1 MECLSVTART
11 CFKKQENG
19 LSEKPHE
26 IERKKMQV
34 IYLRTVIK
42 LFRLLKIF
50 FSLYFQCGT
59 WCYRQASVTWLDVA
73 TYSSQR
79 RKLAQIWRQCSPQ
92 SSSEYCFTPSLLFS
106 LSWKEDVVFVT
117 SVLCIGSILKTVQ
130 AECAPSY
137 PSAEEQCVSWACL
150 LMAAL
155 QHQPCWESCVCW
167 PGQPRAPWARKTR
180 GKLQG
185 K

>member
-79 RKLAQIWRQCSPQ
+79 RKLAQIWRQCVPHSPAA
-92 SSSEYCFTPSLLFS
+92 STASLHHYYSACLERKTLS
-106 LSWKEDVVFVT
+106 LWPLCSASALSWRLFRQSVPRVT
-117 SVLCIGSILKTVQ
+117 PVQ
-130 AECAPSY
+130 RS
-137 PSAEEQCVSWACL
+137 SAFPEPVS
-150 LMAAL
+150 
-155 QHQPCWESCVCW
+155 
-167 PGQPRAPWARKTR
+167 
-180 GKLQG
+180 
-185 K
+185 